1 MGEPPHP
8 ITTRRTGCSAPRGK
22 DAELM
27 ADAVERAA
35 QAAVCYVTEGP
46 ERAMSK

>member
-1 MGEPPHP
+1 
-8 ITTRRTGCSAPRGK
+8 
-22 DAELM
+22 M

-46 ERAMSK
+46 ERAMSKYNRKA